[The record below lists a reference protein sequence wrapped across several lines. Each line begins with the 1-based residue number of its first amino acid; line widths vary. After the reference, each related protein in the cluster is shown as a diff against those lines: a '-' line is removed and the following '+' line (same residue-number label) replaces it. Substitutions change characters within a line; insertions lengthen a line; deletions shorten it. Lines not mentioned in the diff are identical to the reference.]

1 MSNAS
6 VYDELRAAIATGEIL
21 PNERLIES
29 ELMERFDA
37 GRPSVRI
44 ALIRLEQEGLVEQE
58 RGHSARVRL
67 IGRDEAVEISEA
79 RALLESYA
87 TAAAAERATDA
98 DIDELRTLVEKSDS
112 LRDAGRVSELVDID
126 TRFHQKILEISA
138 NRTIMRLNGALHGHL
153 VRHHRSTQLEQERSG
168 ASPQEHRAIVDAI
181 AAHNPVAA
189 STAMQTHLDRL
200 TQVLRQVLDS
210 L

>member
-6 VYDELRAAIATGEIL
+6 VYDDLRAAIATGAIL

-29 ELMERFDA
+29 ELMERFEA
-37 GRPSVRI
+37 GRPAVRV

-67 IGRDEAVEISEA
+67 IGQDEAIEISEA
-79 RALLESYA
+79 RALLESHA
-87 TAAAAERATDA
+87 AAAAAERATDA

-112 LRDAGRVSELVDID
+112 LRDAGRVSELVDMD
-126 TRFHQKILEISA
+126 TQFHRKILEVSA
-138 NRTIMRLNGALHGHL
+138 NRTIMRLHGALHGHL

-168 ASPQEHRAIVDAI
+168 ASPQEHRAIVEAI
-181 AAHNPVAA
+181 AAHDPVAA
-189 STAMQTHLDRL
+189 STAMQTHLGRL
-200 TQVLRQVLDS
+200 TEILRQVLDS
-210 L
+210 I